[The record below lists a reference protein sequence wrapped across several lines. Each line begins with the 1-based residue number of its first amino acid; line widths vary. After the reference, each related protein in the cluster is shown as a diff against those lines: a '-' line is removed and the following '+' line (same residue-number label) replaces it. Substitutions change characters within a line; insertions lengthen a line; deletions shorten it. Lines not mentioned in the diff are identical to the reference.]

1 MSEKKKRLGYVAR
14 NMLRL
19 ASKTSTFVCISDY
32 VKRLVQSYGI
42 DEAQTERIYCST
54 NVDVEKEFPSTLREE
69 LGIDLGVPVVGS
81 TGIWR
86 PNKGFPHFIAAGE
99 MIMRWNPT
107 VKFLLGGRA
116 YRQDTSYSTTIIMRA
131 RVLRALQAIFF
142 TGYQKDISRFMSALD
157 IFVLPSDC
165 EPFGLVLVEAMAHGL
180 PVVATNAG
188 GVPEIVKHNETGL
201 LVPPQNANA
210 MANAIYHLI
219 CNPLKRMQ
227 MGESAKYQVRRM
239 FNKQDM
245 VKAYEQL
252 YSKVIA
258 GRA

>member
-1 MSEKKKRLGYVAR
+1 MKNRPGYVAR
-14 NMLRL
+14 NMARM
-19 ASKTSTFVCISDY
+19 ADKTHTFICISDY

-42 DEAQTERIYCST
+42 DEAKTERIYCST
-54 NVDVEKEFPSTLREE
+54 NVEVEKEFPSSLREE
-69 LGIDLGVPVVGS
+69 LGIDVGAPVVGT

-86 PNKGFPHFIAAGE
+86 PNKGFPQFIAAGE
-99 MIMRWNPT
+99 MIMRWNPS
-107 VKFLLGGRA
+107 VKFLLGGKA
-116 YRQDTSYSTTIIMRA
+116 YRQDSSYSTTIIMRA
-131 RVLRALQAIFF
+131 RVLRALNAIFF
-142 TGYQKDISRFMSALD
+142 PGYQKEVSRFMSALD

-201 LVPPQNANA
+201 LVPAQNASA
-210 MANAIYHLI
+210 MADAIYHLI

-227 MGESAKYQVRRM
+227 MGESAKYQVRKM

-245 VKAYEQL
+245 VKAYEQFYL
-252 YSKVIA
+252 KTIT